1 MFTIGKLSSGP
12 KQLGNFSD
20 FACHYWGRYWAC
32 WGNFPSS
39 LYVKRWPDKMFNN
52 TVCCQLGQPT
62 FKEQE
67 NLVYNEAAAWNTM
80 INFTAFF
87 PSLIVIFP
95 LGAMANLVSKKKM
108 LLLPAIANLY
118 AVSSIFALP
127 YLSHFI

>member
-1 MFTIGKLSSGP
+1 
-12 KQLGNFSD
+12 
-20 FACHYWGRYWAC
+20 
-32 WGNFPSS
+32 
-39 LYVKRWPDKMFNN
+39 MFNN
-52 TVCCQLGQPT
+52 TVCSQLGQPK
-62 FKEQE
+62 FKKQE

-95 LGAMANLVSKKKM
+95 LGAMADLVSKKKM
-108 LLLPAIANLY
+108 LLLPAIDNLY